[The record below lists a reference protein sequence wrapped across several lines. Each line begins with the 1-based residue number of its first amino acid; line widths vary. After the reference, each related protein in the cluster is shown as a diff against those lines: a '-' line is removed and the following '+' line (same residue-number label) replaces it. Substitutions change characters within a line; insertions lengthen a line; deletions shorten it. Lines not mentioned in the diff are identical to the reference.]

1 MKLIFPCDYIGITQ
15 GYKSSHKAIDM
26 GWSTGNGGPNHKILA
41 PYDGVVTYV
50 KNSIRT
56 RNTSSKTYG
65 NYIKINHGNGVVT
78 LVAHLKYDSIRVKV
92 GDKVKTGDIL
102 GIMGNTGYSFGVHCH
117 YEVIISGTKVNPL
130 KYTYYTKNQVVGK
143 NTLNK
148 YKPMLLESEDIK
160 VEEPIKNEPVKEEVN
175 PTIDDTLFEYIC
187 NKSGMYKIYLN
198 EGEKLIIKD

>member
-26 GWSTGNGGPNHKILA
+26 GWSTNYGGPNHKILA
-41 PYDGVVTYV
+41 AYDGVVTYV
-50 KNSIRT
+50 KNNIKT

-65 NYIKINHGNGVVT
+65 NYVKINHGNGVVT
-78 LVAHLKYDSIRVKV
+78 LVAHLKYDSIKVKV
-92 GDKVKTGDIL
+92 GDKVKTGDVI

-117 YEVIISGTKVNPL
+117 YEVIINGAKVNPL
-130 KYTYYTKNQVVGK
+130 NYTYYTKNQVVGK
-143 NTLNK
+143 NTLSK
-148 YKPMLLESEDIK
+148 YKPILLESEDNK
-160 VEEPIKNEPVKEEVN
+160 VEESINNKEDKIEV
-175 PTIDDTLFEYIC
+175 DDILFEYIC

>member
-50 KNSIRT
+50 KNNVRT

-65 NYIKINHGNGVVT
+65 NYIKINHGNGVVS

-92 GDKVKTGDIL
+92 
-102 GIMGNTGYSFGVHCH
+102 
-117 YEVIISGTKVNPL
+117 
-130 KYTYYTKNQVVGK
+130 
-143 NTLNK
+143 
-148 YKPMLLESEDIK
+148 
-160 VEEPIKNEPVKEEVN
+160 
-175 PTIDDTLFEYIC
+175 
-187 NKSGMYKIYLN
+187 
-198 EGEKLIIKD
+198 

>member
-117 YEVIISGTKVNPL
+117 YEVIINGTKVNPL

-148 YKPMLLESEDIK
+148 YKPMLLESEGIK
-160 VEEPIKNEPVKEEVN
+160 VEEHIKNEPVKEEVN